1 MVSEAIYRHEYK
13 YLINNCDCE
22 ILARR
27 LGIVMKRDPHTGS
40 DGTYSIRSLYFDNYN
55 DRALFEKINGDNPR
69 SKFRIRIYNGRQDF
83 ICLEKKVKRDE
94 LTQKLAAPITK
105 EEYDKIVSGDIDWML
120 NDGRGVVAELYAQ
133 MKGYSLRPKTLV
145 EYKRYPFIYEAGNV
159 RVTIDTDIRTGLNSI
174 DLFDPTPLVPT
185 PGFDVLEVKY
195 DRFLPDIIK
204 YVINP
209 ICRDRQSMSKYE
221 ICRTLG

>member
-1 MVSEAIYRHEYK
+1 MISEAVYRHEYK
-13 YLINNCDCE
+13 YYLNACDCE

-27 LGIVMKRDPHTGS
+27 LGVVMERDPHTGAN
-40 DGTYSIRSLYFDNYN
+40 GTYLIRSLYFDNYN
-55 DRALFEKINGDNPR
+55 DRALSEKINGDNPR
-69 SKFRIRIYNGRQDF
+69 SKFRIRIYNGRDDF

-94 LTQKLAAPITK
+94 MTQKLAARITRD
-105 EEYDKIVSGDIDWML
+105 EYEKIVSGDIEWML
-120 NDGRGVVAELYAQ
+120 GDGRGVVAELYAQ

-145 EYKRYPFIYEAGNV
+145 EYTRFPFIYEAGNV
-159 RVTIDTDIRTGLNSI
+159 RVTLDTDIRTGIKSL

-185 PGFDVLEVKY
+185 PGPDVLEVKY

-209 ICRDRQSMSKYE
+209 VCRDRQSMSKYE
-221 ICRTLG
+221 RCRIYG